1 MNTINRS
8 IIASQVNA
16 AFTLYVGT
24 DRVSDLITRFAAN
37 SVPFEYGLFPE
48 QDQRVVASVFYS
60 TVSELIS
67 LMKYEDKP
75 LQDQPK
81 EGSLEANNTGRGDD
95 QADERALA
103 IEDCLKRLAALERH
117 SKSLNT
123 RATRVLE
130 EAGQKTGDGGR
141 IRYNR
146 KSTGWVMPAFNTEEA
161 LEDMLARATPNTPWA
176 FKARSA
182 LEALYESNYFKQ
194 ADNGSYYSAMDET
207 EDDGDDLTGAEV
219 IVLELLTEATNVD
232 SCAAKAWDRI
242 SATLVDLG
250 LEMDRHDKVMA
261 ELNEDLQTVNEAYRN
276 PQERKTKAD
285 TVKAE
290 MAAETKEHKA
300 AIRYPL
306 WLLTKQFEPVS
317 LLAHD
322 NTFAKQ
328 LVNSPEWRTHE
339 AQETAVKARAD
350 AAMAQAQMA
359 EMEANMALM
368 EANMN
373 LMKIRA
379 AMAEQQKAM
388 EKQMK
393 EMAEFMKPV
402 KTKAEKPA
410 KEPKAEKAEK
420 KAKAEKPL
428 PKGATVVSSR
438 SAFNAPVYRR
448 GM

>member
-24 DRVSDLITRFAAN
+24 DRVSDLISRFAEN

-81 EGSLEANNTGRGDD
+81 KGSLEANDTGRGDE
-95 QADERALA
+95 AEEERALA
-103 IEDCLKRLAALERH
+103 RVETYQRLAALERH
-117 SKSLNT
+117 SKSLHE
-123 RATRVLE
+123 RARAVLE
-130 EAGQKTGDGGR
+130 EAGHKTGDGGR
-141 IRYNR
+141 VRYNR
-146 KSTGWVMPAFNTEEA
+146 QSSAWVMPQMSTQEA
-161 LEDMLARATPNTPWA
+161 LKDAIARATPNTPWM
-176 FKARSA
+176 FKAQIA
-182 LEALYESNYFKQ
+182 L
-194 ADNGSYYSAMDET
+194 
-207 EDDGDDLTGAEV
+207 DDLVESSYFYEDEDGVLHSGMAETDAEG

-276 PQERKTKAD
+276 PQERKTRAD

-306 WLLTKQFEPVS
+306 WLLIKQFEPVS

-339 AQETAVKARAD
+339 AQETAAKARAD

-393 EMAEFMKPV
+393 EMAEFMKPA
-402 KTKAEKPA
+402 KAKAEKPA
-410 KEPKAEKAEK
+410 KEPKAPKAEK
-420 KAKAEKPL
+420 KAKVEKPL
-428 PKGATVVSSR
+428 PKGATILSSR

>member
-1 MNTINRS
+1 MNANRT

-16 AFTLYVGT
+16 ASVLFVGT
-24 DRVSDLITRFAAN
+24 DRVFDLIKRF
-37 SVPFEYGLFPE
+37 SEKRVPFAYGLFPE
-48 QDQRVVASVFYS
+48 QDQRVVASVFY
-60 TVSELIS
+60 TTIGEAIS
-67 LMKYEDKP
+67 LAKFEDKP

-81 EGSLEANNTGRGDD
+81 AGSLAANDTGRGNERDEERAQA
-95 QADERALA
+95 QADAFM
-103 IEDCLKRLAALERH
+103 RLAALERH
-117 SKSLNT
+117 SESLHE
-123 RATRVLE
+123 RARTVLE

-146 KSTGWVMPAFNTEEA
+146 QSNGWVMPQMRTYEA
-161 LEDMLARATPNTPWA
+161 LKDAIARATPNTPWM
-176 FKARSA
+176 FKAQIA
-182 LEALYESNYFKQ
+182 L
-194 ADNGSYYSAMDET
+194 
-207 EDDGDDLTGAEV
+207 DDLVESSYFYEDEDGVLHSGMAETDAEG

-250 LEMDRHDKVMA
+250 LEMAHHDKVMA

-328 LVNSPEWRTHE
+328 LVNSPEWRTQE
-339 AQETAVKARAD
+339 ARETAAKARAD
-350 AAMAQAQMA
+350 AAVAQAQMA

-402 KTKAEKPA
+402 KTKGPKAEK
-410 KEPKAEKAEK
+410 PKAEKAEK

>member
-1 MNTINRS
+1 M
-8 IIASQVNA
+8 
-16 AFTLYVGT
+16 
-24 DRVSDLITRFAAN
+24 
-37 SVPFEYGLFPE
+37 
-48 QDQRVVASVFYS
+48 
-60 TVSELIS
+60 
-67 LMKYEDKP
+67 
-75 LQDQPK
+75 
-81 EGSLEANNTGRGDD
+81 
-95 QADERALA
+95 
-103 IEDCLKRLAALERH
+103 
-117 SKSLNT
+117 
-123 RATRVLE
+123 
-130 EAGQKTGDGGR
+130 
-141 IRYNR
+141 
-146 KSTGWVMPAFNTEEA
+146 
-161 LEDMLARATPNTPWA
+161 
-176 FKARSA
+176 
-182 LEALYESNYFKQ
+182 
-194 ADNGSYYSAMDET
+194 
-207 EDDGDDLTGAEV
+207 
-219 IVLELLTEATNVD
+219 TEATNVD
-232 SCAAKAWDRI
+232 TCAAKAWDRI
-242 SATLVDLG
+242 GVTMLDLG
-250 LEMDRHDKVMA
+250 LEMTRHDKVMA
-261 ELNEDLQTVNEAYRN
+261 QLNEDLQTVNEAYRN

-393 EMAEFMKPV
+393 EMAEFMKPA
-402 KTKAEKPA
+402 KT
-410 KEPKAEKAEK
+410 KEPKAEKPKAPKAEK

>member
-16 AFTLYVGT
+16 AFVLHVGT
-24 DRVSDLITRFAAN
+24 DRVSDLLSGFAEN
-37 SVPFEYGLFPE
+37 SLPFEYGLFPE

-81 EGSLEANNTGRGDD
+81 EGSLEANDTGRGDD
-95 QADERALA
+95 QAEERVCARA
-103 IEDCLKRLAALERH
+103 EAYQRLAALERH
-117 SKSLNT
+117 SKSLHE
-123 RATRVLE
+123 RARAVLE
-130 EAGQKTGDGGR
+130 EAGRRELTGSR
-141 IRYNR
+141 QTFNLQR
-146 KSTGWVMPAFNTEEA
+146 SSWVMPQMRAQEA
-161 LEDMLARATPNTPWA
+161 LKDAIARATPNTPWM
-176 FKARSA
+176 FKAQIA
-182 LEALYESNYFKQ
+182 LDELAGSTYFYE
-194 ADNGSYYSAMDET
+194 DE
-207 EDDGDDLTGAEV
+207 DGVLHSGMAETDAEG

-306 WLLTKQFEPVS
+306 WLLTKQFDPVS

-339 AQETAVKARAD
+339 AQETAAKARAD

-402 KTKAEKPA
+402 KTKGPKAEKP
-410 KEPKAEKAEK
+410 KAPKAEK

>member
-16 AFTLYVGT
+16 AFVLHVGT
-24 DRVSDLITRFAAN
+24 DRVSDLISRFAEN

-81 EGSLEANNTGRGDD
+81 NGSLEANDTGRGDE
-95 QADERALA
+95 AEEERALA
-103 IEDCLKRLAALERH
+103 RVGTYQRLAALERH
-117 SKSLNT
+117 SKSLHE
-123 RATRVLE
+123 RARAVLE
-130 EAGQKTGDGGR
+130 EAGRRELTGSR
-141 IRYNR
+141 QTFNLQR
-146 KSTGWVMPAFNTEEA
+146 SSWVMPQMRAQEA
-161 LEDMLARATPNTPWA
+161 LKDAIARATPNTPWM
-176 FKARSA
+176 FKAQIA
-182 LEALYESNYFKQ
+182 LDELVESTYFYE
-194 ADNGSYYSAMDET
+194 DE
-207 EDDGDDLTGAEV
+207 DGVLHSGMAETDAEV

-250 LEMDRHDKVMA
+250 LEMARHDKVMA
-261 ELNEDLQTVNEAYRN
+261 QLNEDLQTVNEAYRN

-410 KEPKAEKAEK
+410 KEPKAPKAEK

-428 PKGATVVSSR
+428 PKGATILNSR

>member
-1 MNTINRS
+1 MDGLMQNVPLTVDRIIDHAAAWHGGREVVSRDAEGRVTRS
-8 IIASQVNA
+8 TYGDIHADA
-16 AFTLYVGT
+16 K
-24 DRVSDLITRFAAN
+24 RVSN
-37 SVPFEYGLFPE
+37 
-48 QDQRVVASVFYS
+48 
-60 TVSELIS
+60 
-67 LMKYEDKP
+67 
-75 LQDQPK
+75 
-81 EGSLEANNTGRGDD
+81 
-95 QADERALA
+95 ALA
-103 IEDCLKRLAALERH
+103 
-117 SKSLNT
+117 
-123 RATRVLE
+123 
-130 EAGQKTGDGGR
+130 
-141 IRYNR
+141 
-146 KSTGWVMPAFNTEEA
+146 
-161 LEDMLARATPNTPWA
+161 
-176 FKARSA
+176 
-182 LEALYESNYFKQ
+182 
-194 ADNGSYYSAMDET
+194 
-207 EDDGDDLTGAEV
+207 AEG
-219 IVLELLTEATNVD
+219 IVLELLTTATNVD

-339 AQETAVKARAD
+339 AQETAAKARAD

-393 EMAEFMKPV
+393 EMAEFMKPA
-402 KTKAEKPA
+402 KAKAEKPA
-410 KEPKAEKAEK
+410 KEPKAPKAEK

-428 PKGATVVSSR
+428 PKGATILNSR

>member
-16 AFTLYVGT
+16 AFVLHVGT
-24 DRVSDLITRFAAN
+24 DRVSDLISRFAEN
-37 SVPFEYGLFPE
+37 SVPFKYGLFPE

-60 TVSELIS
+60 TVSELIALTEYS
-67 LMKYEDKP
+67 DKP
-75 LQDQPK
+75 LQDQPRK
-81 EGSLEANNTGRGDD
+81 GSLEANDTGRGDE
-95 QADERALA
+95 AAEERALA
-103 IEDCLKRLAALERH
+103 RVETYQRLAALERH
-117 SKSLNT
+117 SKSLHE
-123 RATRVLE
+123 RARAVLE
-130 EAGQKTGDGGR
+130 EAGHKTGDGGR
-141 IRYNR
+141 MRYNR
-146 KSTGWVMPAFNTEEA
+146 QSSAWVMPQMSTQEA
-161 LEDMLARATPNTPWA
+161 LKDAIARATPNTPWM
-176 FKARSA
+176 FKAQIA
-182 LEALYESNYFKQ
+182 L
-194 ADNGSYYSAMDET
+194 
-207 EDDGDDLTGAEV
+207 DDLVESSYFYEDEDGVLHSGMAETDAEG

-339 AQETAVKARAD
+339 AQETAAKARAD

-410 KEPKAEKAEK
+410 KEPKAPKAEK

-428 PKGATVVSSR
+428 PKGATILNSR

>member
-16 AFTLYVGT
+16 AFVLHVGT
-24 DRVSDLITRFAAN
+24 DRVSDLISRFAEN

-48 QDQRVVASVFYS
+48 QDQRVVASVFYA

-75 LQDQPK
+75 LQDQPRN
-81 EGSLEANNTGRGDD
+81 GSLEANDTGRGDETGE
-95 QADERALA
+95 ERWAA
-103 IEDCLKRLAALERH
+103 ICDCLRRLAALERH
-117 SKSLNT
+117 SKSLST
-123 RATRVLE
+123 RARRVRE
-130 EAGQKTGDGGR
+130 EAGHKTQDGGA

-146 KSTGWVMPAFNTEEA
+146 KDSLWVMPAFNTEEA

-242 SATLVDLG
+242 GVTMLDLG

-261 ELNEDLQTVNEAYRN
+261 QLNQDLQTVNEAYRN

-339 AQETAVKARAD
+339 AQETAAKARAD

-388 EKQMK
+388 EKQIK
-393 EMAEFMKPV
+393 EMAEFMKPA
-402 KTKAEKPA
+402 KTKEPKAEK
-410 KEPKAEKAEK
+410 PKAEKAEK

-428 PKGATVVSSR
+428 PKGATILNSR

>member
-16 AFTLYVGT
+16 AFVLHVGT
-24 DRVSDLITRFAAN
+24 DRVSDLIARFAEN

-81 EGSLEANNTGRGDD
+81 KGSLEANDTGRGDE
-95 QADERALA
+95 AEEERALA
-103 IEDCLKRLAALERH
+103 RVETYQRLAALERH
-117 SKSLNT
+117 SKSLHE
-123 RATRVLE
+123 RARAVLE
-130 EAGQKTGDGGR
+130 EAGRRELTGSR
-141 IRYNR
+141 QTFNLRR
-146 KSTGWVMPAFNTEEA
+146 SSWVMPQMSTQEA
-161 LEDMLARATPNTPWA
+161 LKDAIARATPNTPWM
-176 FKARSA
+176 FKAQIA
-182 LEALYESNYFKQ
+182 LDELVGSTYFYE
-194 ADNGSYYSAMDET
+194 DE
-207 EDDGDDLTGAEV
+207 DGVLHSGMAETDAEV

-339 AQETAVKARAD
+339 AQETAAKARAD
-350 AAMAQAQMA
+350 VAMAQAQMA
-359 EMEANMALM
+359 EMEANMALL
-368 EANMN
+368 EVNMN

-388 EKQMK
+388 EKQVK
-393 EMAEFMKPV
+393 EMAEFMKPA
-402 KTKAEKPA
+402 KAKAKAKAEKPA
-410 KEPKAEKAEK
+410 KEPKAPKAEE

>member
-16 AFTLYVGT
+16 AFVLHVGT
-24 DRVSDLITRFAAN
+24 DRVSDLISRFAEN
-37 SVPFEYGLFPE
+37 SLPFEYGLFPE

-81 EGSLEANNTGRGDD
+81 DGSLEANDTGRGDD
-95 QADERALA
+95 QAEERALA
-103 IEDCLKRLAALERH
+103 RAEAYQRLAALERH
-117 SKSLNT
+117 SKSLHE
-123 RATRVLE
+123 RARAVLE
-130 EAGQKTGDGGR
+130 EAGHKTDDGGR
-141 IRYNR
+141 VRYNR
-146 KSTGWVMPAFNTEEA
+146 QASAWVMPQMRTQEA
-161 LEDMLARATPNTPWA
+161 LKDAIARATPNTPWM
-176 FKARSA
+176 FKAQIA
-182 LEALYESNYFKQ
+182 LDDLVESRYFYEDD
-194 ADNGSYYSAMDET
+194 AGVLHSAMAET
-207 EDDGDDLTGAEV
+207 DAEV

-261 ELNEDLQTVNEAYRN
+261 ELNEDLQLVNEAYRN

-350 AAMAQAQMA
+350 VAMAQAQMA

-393 EMAEFMKPV
+393 EMAEFMKPA
-402 KTKAEKPA
+402 KAKAEKPA
-410 KEPKAEKAEK
+410 KGPKAPKAEK

-428 PKGATVVSSR
+428 PKGATILNSR

>member
-16 AFTLYVGT
+16 AFVLHVGT
-24 DRVSDLITRFAAN
+24 DRVSDLISRFAEN

-60 TVSELIS
+60 TVSALIS

-81 EGSLEANNTGRGDD
+81 NGSLEANDTGRGDE
-95 QADERALA
+95 AEEERALA
-103 IEDCLKRLAALERH
+103 RVETYQRLAALERH
-117 SKSLNT
+117 SKSLHE
-123 RATRVLE
+123 RARAVLE
-130 EAGQKTGDGGR
+130 EAGHKTGDGGR
-141 IRYNR
+141 MRYNR
-146 KSTGWVMPAFNTEEA
+146 QASAWVMPQMSTQEA
-161 LEDMLARATPNTPWA
+161 LKDAIARATSNTPWA
-176 FKARSA
+176 FKAQIA
-182 LEALYESNYFKQ
+182 L
-194 ADNGSYYSAMDET
+194 
-207 EDDGDDLTGAEV
+207 DDLVESSYFYEDEDGVLHSGMAETDAEG
-219 IVLELLTEATNVD
+219 IVLELLTTTATNVD

-402 KTKAEKPA
+402 KTKGPKAEKP
-410 KEPKAEKAEK
+410 KAPKAEK

-428 PKGATVVSSR
+428 PKGATILNSR

>member
-1 MNTINRS
+1 MNANRT

-16 AFTLYVGT
+16 ASVLFVGT
-24 DRVSDLITRFAAN
+24 DRVFDLIKRF
-37 SVPFEYGLFPE
+37 SEKRVPFAYGLFPE
-48 QDQRVVASVFYS
+48 QDQRVVASVFY
-60 TVSELIS
+60 TTIGEAIS
-67 LMKYEDKP
+67 LAKFEDKP

-81 EGSLEANNTGRGDD
+81 AGSLAANDTGRGNERDEERAQA
-95 QADERALA
+95 QADAFM
-103 IEDCLKRLAALERH
+103 RLAALERH
-117 SKSLNT
+117 SESLHE
-123 RATRVLE
+123 RARTVLE

-146 KSTGWVMPAFNTEEA
+146 QSNGWVMPQMRTYEA
-161 LEDMLARATPNTPWA
+161 LKDAIARATPNTPWM
-176 FKARSA
+176 FKAQIA
-182 LEALYESNYFKQ
+182 L
-194 ADNGSYYSAMDET
+194 
-207 EDDGDDLTGAEV
+207 DDLVESSYFYEDEDGVLHSGMAETDAEG

-250 LEMDRHDKVMA
+250 LEMAHHDKVMA

-290 MAAETKEHKA
+290 MAAETKEYKA

-328 LVNSPEWRTHE
+328 LVNSPEWRTQE
-339 AQETAVKARAD
+339 ARETAAKARAD
-350 AAMAQAQMA
+350 AAVAQAQMA

-402 KTKAEKPA
+402 KTKGPKAEK
-410 KEPKAEKAEK
+410 PKAEKAEK

>member
-16 AFTLYVGT
+16 AFVLHVGT
-24 DRVSDLITRFAAN
+24 DRVSDLISRFAEN

-60 TVSELIS
+60 TVSELIALTEYS
-67 LMKYEDKP
+67 DKP
-75 LQDQPK
+75 LQDQPRK
-81 EGSLEANNTGRGDD
+81 GSLEANDTGRGDE
-95 QADERALA
+95 AEEERVCARA
-103 IEDCLKRLAALERH
+103 EAYQRLAALERH
-117 SKSLNT
+117 SKSLHE
-123 RATRVLE
+123 RARAVLE
-130 EAGQKTGDGGR
+130 EAGRRELTGSR
-141 IRYNR
+141 QTFNLQR
-146 KSTGWVMPAFNTEEA
+146 SSWVMPQMRAQEA
-161 LEDMLARATPNTPWA
+161 LKDAIARATPNTPWM
-176 FKARSA
+176 FKAQIA
-182 LEALYESNYFKQ
+182 LDELVGSTYFYE
-194 ADNGSYYSAMDET
+194 DE
-207 EDDGDDLTGAEV
+207 DGVLHSGMAETDAEV

-250 LEMDRHDKVMA
+250 LEMARHDKVMA
-261 ELNEDLQTVNEAYRN
+261 ELNEDLQAVNEAYRN

-322 NTFAKQ
+322 NTFAKR
-328 LVNSPEWRTHE
+328 LVDSPEWRTHE
-339 AQETAVKARAD
+339 AQETAAKARAD

-393 EMAEFMKPV
+393 EMAEFMKPA
-402 KTKAEKPA
+402 KAKAEKPA
-410 KEPKAEKAEK
+410 KEPKAPKAEK

>member
-16 AFTLYVGT
+16 AFVLHVGT
-24 DRVSDLITRFAAN
+24 DRVSDLISRFAEN

-81 EGSLEANNTGRGDD
+81 NGSLEANDTGRGDE
-95 QADERALA
+95 AEEERALA
-103 IEDCLKRLAALERH
+103 RVETYQRLAALERH
-117 SKSLNT
+117 SKSLHE
-123 RATRVLE
+123 RARAVLE
-130 EAGQKTGDGGR
+130 EAGHKTGDGGR
-141 IRYNR
+141 VRYNR
-146 KSTGWVMPAFNTEEA
+146 QSSAWVMPQMSTQEA
-161 LEDMLARATPNTPWA
+161 LKDAIARATPNTPWM
-176 FKARSA
+176 FKAQIA
-182 LEALYESNYFKQ
+182 LDELVGSTYFYE
-194 ADNGSYYSAMDET
+194 DE
-207 EDDGDDLTGAEV
+207 DGVLHSGMAETDAEG
-219 IVLELLTEATNVD
+219 IVLELLTTATNVD

-393 EMAEFMKPV
+393 EMAEFMKPA
-402 KTKAEKPA
+402 KAKAEKPA
-410 KEPKAEKAEK
+410 KEPKAPKAEK

-428 PKGATVVSSR
+428 LKGATVVSSR

>member
-1 MNTINRS
+1 MNANRT

-16 AFTLYVGT
+16 ASMLFVGT
-24 DRVSDLITRFAAN
+24 DRVFDLIKRFSEK
-37 SVPFEYGLFPE
+37 SVPFAYGLFPE
-48 QDQRVVASVFYS
+48 QDQRVVASVFY
-60 TVSELIS
+60 TTIGEAIS
-67 LMKYEDKP
+67 LAKFEDKP

-81 EGSLEANNTGRGDD
+81 AGSLDANDTGRGNEQDEERAQA
-95 QADERALA
+95 QADAFM
-103 IEDCLKRLAALERH
+103 RLAALERH
-117 SKSLNT
+117 SESLHE
-123 RATRVLE
+123 RARTVLE

-146 KSTGWVMPAFNTEEA
+146 QSNGWVMPQMRTYEA
-161 LEDMLARATPNTPWA
+161 LKDAIARATPNTPWM
-176 FKARSA
+176 FKAQA
-182 LEALYESNYFKQ
+182 TLDALYESSYFSEDEDGVLYAKM
-194 ADNGSYYSAMDET
+194 AEMD
-207 EDDGDDLTGAEV
+207 AEA

-232 SCAAKAWDRI
+232 ACAAKAWDRI
-242 SATLVDLG
+242 GETLIELG
-250 LEMDRHDKVMA
+250 HELARHDKVMA
-261 ELNEDLQTVNEAYRN
+261 RLNEDLQIVNEAYRN

-339 AQETAVKARAD
+339 AQETAAKARAD

-368 EANMN
+368 EANMS

-402 KTKAEKPA
+402 KTKGPKAEK
-410 KEPKAEKAEK
+410 PKAEKAEK

-448 GM
+448 GMSV

>member
-1 MNTINRS
+1 MNANRT

-16 AFTLYVGT
+16 ASMLFVGT
-24 DRVSDLITRFAAN
+24 DRVFDLIKRFSGK
-37 SVPFEYGLFPE
+37 SVPFAYGLFPE
-48 QDQRVVASVFYS
+48 QDQRVVASVFYM
-60 TVSELIS
+60 TIGEAIS
-67 LMKYEDKP
+67 LAKFADKP
-75 LQDQPK
+75 PQDQPK
-81 EGSLEANNTGRGDD
+81 AGSLDANDTGRGNEQDEERAQA
-95 QADERALA
+95 QADAFM
-103 IEDCLKRLAALERH
+103 RLAALERH
-117 SKSLNT
+117 SESLYE
-123 RATRVLE
+123 RARTVLE

-146 KSTGWVMPAFNTEEA
+146 QSNGWVMPQMRTYEA
-161 LEDMLARATPNTPWA
+161 LKDAIARATPNTPWM
-176 FKARSA
+176 FKAQA
-182 LEALYESNYFKQ
+182 TLDALYESSYFSEDEDGVLYAKM
-194 ADNGSYYSAMDET
+194 AEMD
-207 EDDGDDLTGAEV
+207 AEA

-232 SCAAKAWDRI
+232 ACAAKAWDRI
-242 SATLVDLG
+242 GETLIELGHESA
-250 LEMDRHDKVMA
+250 RHDKAMA
-261 ELNEDLQTVNEAYRN
+261 KLNEDLQIVNEAYRN

-328 LVNSPEWRTHE
+328 LVDSPEWRTHE
-339 AQETAVKARAD
+339 AQETAAKARAD

-368 EANMN
+368 DANFN

-393 EMAEFMKPV
+393 EMAEFMKPA
-402 KTKAEKPA
+402 KAEKPA
-410 KEPKAEKAEK
+410 KAKAPKAEKP
-420 KAKAEKPL
+420 AKAEKPM
-428 PKGATVVSSR
+428 PKGANVLSTRGSIMQPT
-438 SAFNAPVYRR
+438 FRR

>member
-16 AFTLYVGT
+16 AFVLHVGT
-24 DRVSDLITRFAAN
+24 DRVSDLISRFAEN

-60 TVSELIS
+60 TVSELIALTEYS
-67 LMKYEDKP
+67 DKP
-75 LQDQPK
+75 LQDQPRK
-81 EGSLEANNTGRGDD
+81 GSLEANDTGRGDE
-95 QADERALA
+95 AEEERVCARA
-103 IEDCLKRLAALERH
+103 EAYQRLAALERH
-117 SKSLNT
+117 SKSLHE
-123 RATRVLE
+123 RARAVLE
-130 EAGQKTGDGGR
+130 EAGHKTGDGGR

-146 KSTGWVMPAFNTEEA
+146 KSTGWVMPQMRAQEA
-161 LEDMLARATPNTPWA
+161 LKDAIARATPNTPWM
-176 FKARSA
+176 FKAQIA
-182 LEALYESNYFKQ
+182 LDELVGSTYFYE
-194 ADNGSYYSAMDET
+194 DE
-207 EDDGDDLTGAEV
+207 DGVLHSGMAETDAEG

-339 AQETAVKARAD
+339 AQETAAKARAD

-393 EMAEFMKPV
+393 EMAEFMKPA
-402 KTKAEKPA
+402 KAKAEKPA

>member
-16 AFTLYVGT
+16 AFVLHVGT
-24 DRVSDLITRFAAN
+24 DRVSDLISRFAEN

-81 EGSLEANNTGRGDD
+81 NGSLEANDTGRGDE
-95 QADERALA
+95 AEEERALA
-103 IEDCLKRLAALERH
+103 RVETYQRLAALERH
-117 SKSLNT
+117 SKSLHE
-123 RATRVLE
+123 RARAVLE
-130 EAGQKTGDGGR
+130 EAGHKTGDGGR
-141 IRYNR
+141 VRYNR
-146 KSTGWVMPAFNTEEA
+146 QSSAWVMPQMSTQEA
-161 LEDMLARATPNTPWA
+161 LKDAIARATPNTPWM
-176 FKARSA
+176 FKAQIA
-182 LEALYESNYFKQ
+182 LDELVGSTYFYE
-194 ADNGSYYSAMDET
+194 DE
-207 EDDGDDLTGAEV
+207 DGVLHSGMAETDAEV

>member
-16 AFTLYVGT
+16 AFVLHVGT
-24 DRVSDLITRFAAN
+24 DRVSDLIARFAEN

-81 EGSLEANNTGRGDD
+81 NGSLEANDTGRGDE
-95 QADERALA
+95 AEEERVCARA
-103 IEDCLKRLAALERH
+103 EAYQRLAALERH
-117 SKSLNT
+117 SKSLHE
-123 RATRVLE
+123 RARAVLE
-130 EAGQKTGDGGR
+130 EAGRRELTGSR
-141 IRYNR
+141 QTFNLQR
-146 KSTGWVMPAFNTEEA
+146 SSWVMPQMRAQEA
-161 LEDMLARATPNTPWA
+161 LKDAIARATPNTPWM
-176 FKARSA
+176 FKAQIA
-182 LEALYESNYFKQ
+182 LDELVGSTYFYE
-194 ADNGSYYSAMDET
+194 DE
-207 EDDGDDLTGAEV
+207 DGVLHSGMAETDAEV

-242 SATLVDLG
+242 GATLIDLG

-261 ELNEDLQTVNEAYRN
+261 VLNEDLQTVNEAYRN

-285 TVKAE
+285 VVKAE

-322 NTFAKQ
+322 NTFTKH
-328 LVNSPEWRTHE
+328 LVESPEWRTQE
-339 AQETAVKARAD
+339 AREMAAKAQAD
-350 AAMAQAQMA
+350 AAMAQSQMA
-359 EMEANMALM
+359 EMQANMALM
-368 EANMN
+368 EANVN
-373 LMKIRA
+373 LMRIRK
-379 AMAEQQKAM
+379 AMAEQQEAM
-388 EKQMK
+388 NKQMK
-393 EMAEFMKPV
+393 EMAEFMKPAKAKAKV
-402 KTKAEKPA
+402 DEEKAKTEKP
-410 KEPKAEKAEK
+410 
-420 KAKAEKPL
+420 AKAEKPM
-428 PKGATVVSSR
+428 PKGANVLSTRGSILQPT
-438 SAFNAPVYRR
+438 FRR

>member
-16 AFTLYVGT
+16 AFVLHVGT
-24 DRVSDLITRFAAN
+24 DRVSDLIARFAEN

-81 EGSLEANNTGRGDD
+81 NGSLEANDTGRGDE
-95 QADERALA
+95 AEEERALA
-103 IEDCLKRLAALERH
+103 RVETYQRLAALERH
-117 SKSLNT
+117 SKSLHE
-123 RATRVLE
+123 RARAVLE
-130 EAGQKTGDGGR
+130 EAGHKTGDGGR
-141 IRYNR
+141 VRYNR
-146 KSTGWVMPAFNTEEA
+146 QSSAWVMPQMSTQEA
-161 LEDMLARATPNTPWA
+161 LKDAIARATPNTPWM
-176 FKARSA
+176 FKAQIA
-182 LEALYESNYFKQ
+182 LDELVGSTYFYE
-194 ADNGSYYSAMDET
+194 DE
-207 EDDGDDLTGAEV
+207 DGVLHSGMAETDAEG
-219 IVLELLTEATNVD
+219 IVLELLTTATNVD

-250 LEMDRHDKVMA
+250 LEMARHDKAMA

-393 EMAEFMKPV
+393 EMAEFMKPA
-402 KTKAEKPA
+402 KAKAEKPA
-410 KEPKAEKAEK
+410 KEPKAPKAEK

>member
-16 AFTLYVGT
+16 AFVLHVGT
-24 DRVSDLITRFAAN
+24 DRVSDLISRFAEN

-60 TVSELIS
+60 TVSEVIS
-67 LMKYEDKP
+67 LTEYSDKP

-81 EGSLEANNTGRGDD
+81 EGSLDANDTGRGDD
-95 QADERALA
+95 QAEERVCARA
-103 IEDCLKRLAALERH
+103 EAYQRLAALERH
-117 SKSLNT
+117 SKSLHE
-123 RATRVLE
+123 RARAVLE
-130 EAGQKTGDGGR
+130 EAGRRELTGSR
-141 IRYNR
+141 QTFNLQR
-146 KSTGWVMPAFNTEEA
+146 SSWVMPQMRAQEAFKDA
-161 LEDMLARATPNTPWA
+161 IARATPNTPWA
-176 FKARSA
+176 FKAQIA
-182 LEALYESNYFKQ
+182 LDELVESSYFYE
-194 ADNGSYYSAMDET
+194 DE
-207 EDDGDDLTGAEV
+207 DGVLHSGMAETDAEG
-219 IVLELLTEATNVD
+219 IVLELLTESTNVD

-250 LEMDRHDKVMA
+250 LEMARHDKVMA
-261 ELNEDLQTVNEAYRN
+261 QLNEDLQTVNEAYRN

-339 AQETAVKARAD
+339 AQETAAKARAD

-393 EMAEFMKPV
+393 EMAEFMKPA
-402 KTKAEKPA
+402 KAKKPV
-410 KEPKAEKAEK
+410 KEPKAPKAEK